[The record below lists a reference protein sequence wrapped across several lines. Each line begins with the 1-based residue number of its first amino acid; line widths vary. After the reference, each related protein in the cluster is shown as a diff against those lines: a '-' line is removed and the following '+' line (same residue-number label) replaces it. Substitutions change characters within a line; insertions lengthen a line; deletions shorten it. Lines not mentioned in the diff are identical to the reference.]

1 MRRALQF
8 VLLSAAIGTIPA
20 VAQVVVDRI
29 VARIEKDII
38 TLSDV
43 RELAA
48 YQRLNGREPAA
59 EPELLRELID
69 QWIVVND
76 ASNARFP
83 APLSSQVESGF
94 ASLVNQIGEKNFGA
108 RLRELDLTESDVR
121 RLVTKEILV
130 DHYLERKFRAQARVG
145 SEEVERYY
153 REEFA
158 PQLVKRNQAVP
169 PIEEVN
175 DAITEVLLERDITR
189 RADQWIQ
196 QTRSQLEIQIM
207 HEPRS

>member
-1 MRRALQF
+1 MWRALQC
-8 VLLSAAIGTIPA
+8 VLLLAAFGLNSA

-48 YQRLNGREPAA
+48 YQRLNGRQPAA
-59 EPELLRELID
+59 DPELLRELID

-94 ASLVNQIGEKNFGA
+94 ASLVNQVGEKNFPA
-108 RLRELDLTESDVR
+108 RLRELDLTETDVR
-121 RLVTKEILV
+121 RLVTREILV
-130 DHYLERKFRAQARVG
+130 DHYLERKFRAQARVQP
-145 SEEVERYY
+145 EEVERYY

-158 PQLVKRNQAVP
+158 PQLVKRNQVVP
-169 PIEEVN
+169 PIDEVH

-189 RADQWIQ
+189 RADEWIE
-196 QTRSQLEIQIM
+196 QTRSQLQIQIM
-207 HEPRS
+207 NEPRP